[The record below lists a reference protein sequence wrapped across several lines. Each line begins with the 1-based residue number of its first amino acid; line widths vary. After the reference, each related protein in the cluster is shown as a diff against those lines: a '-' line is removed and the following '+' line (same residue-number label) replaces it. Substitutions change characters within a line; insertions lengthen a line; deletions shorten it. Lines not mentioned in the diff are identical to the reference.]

1 VTRET
6 ITQIDALIVTDTNR
20 LRALDRK
27 LRKTA
32 VDRRAITELR
42 ARLSVHREHLALRAA
57 FDKLAVLMRSPMAV
71 IEEARGRG

>member
-6 ITQIDALIVTDTNR
+6 ITQLDALIVTDTNR
-20 LRALDRK
+20 LRALERK

-32 VDRRAITELR
+32 ADRRAIAELR
-42 ARLSVHREHLALRAA
+42 LRLSIYREHLALRAA
-57 FDKLAVLMRSPMAV
+57 LDKLAVLMRSPMAV